1 MLVKTMNAWVVVL
14 NIVNALFVVSAINSC
29 PLGTYVTE
37 DAQGCA
43 LCPEGRYGDVLTNKD
58 KECSGVCDEGYF
70 CPPGSTSPKQ
80 QYCSSE
86 SLSSSSARF
95 YCSKGRRNLVSPGH
109 YTWPDCSC
117 DLNVASYTGV
127 IQNVSSLLDGFEV
140 STLVDNIKT
149 TNEAQKIFHSDE
161 GMPQWLSFDF
171 HAANPTLPYGND
183 PIVCSYSISVAS
195 HLSEKHPDAC
205 AWDAP
210 KSWRLEGA
218 AASNVSQDKYFP
230 NQNSED
236 ILWKTLHTVIN
247 ETGWSCGETRQFHIP
262 SGNLSKYTSYR
273 FIVDSVVGRPESV
286 GEGSYLVLSELSL
299 FISNGADTRR
309 RSEQRPCEPGY
320 FCIGP
325 GTKVS
330 SDGKHQTQIPLKGIR
345 RKCPEGTYGI
355 STELKD
361 DLCSG
366 VCEAGTYCPAGT
378 ISPLPCPKGYYCP
391 DGHAKYP
398 CPPGRYGSSTSLRS
412 PLCTGL
418 CDKGYYCPSKSTNSK
433 QIKCPVGFYG
443 DTLGL
448 TSELCSGEC
457 LDGYYCSDDQDNVS
471 PTPSATK
478 CRNAKEYCPK
488 GSASPILVDAGYY
501 TLGGSDDGSGRTHQL
516 ICPKGTYCIDGIK
529 IDCAPGTFSDV
540 EQLSSPCKTLC
551 PAGSWCSGGT
561 VKPSL
566 CPKGVYG
573 LEKGLAQDTCSDRC
587 PSGYYCPAGTIN
599 PTANACPAGTIGSTI
614 HDASGDGLGSLEECN
629 GSKCNSGYCESSICP
644 VGHYCNSATATASDA
659 KACGHVSFYCP
670 AGSESPNNSQPGYY
684 TVGGTP
690 ITRHA
695 QRICPMG
702 YWCNTGVK
710 QLCSAGYFGSSEGLS
725 TKQCSGICP
734 AGYFCPPGTKNGK
747 QHPCPLGLF
756 SSSGVA
762 SSRCSGKCDP
772 GYWCG
777 RGSTSPT
784 ENSCGSAN
792 VYCPKGS
799 GSPQKA
805 SEGYYTFPLSG
816 SPSQA
821 NIANRVMQNICV
833 KGNYCTGGIKY
844 TCPPGTYGS
853 IEGLSTSKCSGLCP
867 MGHYCPEETT
877 VPIPCPQG
885 VYGNTQGLKTSAC
898 SSRCN
903 PRQKCNLGTIN
914 PNST

>member
-14 NIVNALFVVSAINSC
+14 NIANALFVVSAINSC

-117 DLNVASYTGV
+117 DLNVATYTGV
-127 IQNVSSLLDGFEV
+127 IQNASSLLDGFEV
-140 STLVDNIKT
+140 STLVDNITT

-171 HAANPTLPYGND
+171 HAANPTLPY
-183 PIVCSYSISVAS
+183 
-195 HLSEKHPDAC
+195 
-205 AWDAP
+205 
-210 KSWRLEGA
+210 
-218 AASNVSQDKYFP
+218 
-230 NQNSED
+230 
-236 ILWKTLHTVIN
+236 
-247 ETGWSCGETRQFHIP
+247 
-262 SGNLSKYTSYR
+262 
-273 FIVDSVVGRPESV
+273 
-286 GEGSYLVLSELSL
+286 
-299 FISNGADTRR
+299 ADTRL

-325 GTKVS
+325 GT
-330 SDGKHQTQIPLKGIR
+330 KGIR

-398 CPPGRYGSSTSLRS
+398 CPPGRYGS
-412 PLCTGL
+412 L

-529 IDCAPGTFSDV
+529 IDCAPG
-540 EQLSSPCKTLC
+540 
-551 PAGSWCSGGT
+551 
-561 VKPSL
+561 
-566 CPKGVYG
+566 VYG
-573 LEKGLAQDTCSDRC
+573 LEEGLAQDTCSDRC

-599 PTANACPAGTIGSTI
+599 PTANAS
-614 HDASGDGLGSLEECN
+614 
-629 GSKCNSGYCESSICP
+629 
-644 VGHYCNSATATASDA
+644 
-659 KACGHVSFYCP
+659 CGHVSFYCP

-734 AGYFCPPGTKNGK
+734 AGYFC
-747 QHPCPLGLF
+747 
-756 SSSGVA
+756 
-762 SSRCSGKCDP
+762 
-772 GYWCG
+772 YWCG